1 RAAGDL
7 SIVNVQGIE
16 VSPNVTVSRGD
27 VGSATDY
34 LNAPSVGKSG
44 DLKLTSENPDVLNP
58 ILNVHFDHPHV
69 NVDSGARVLA
79 HVLPTDPFEP
89 GEVTITAHNTNLSL
103 GSASFSSLAI
113 LAREASINLK
123 GATIEGGS
131 IDVSTTAGDR
141 ALLGELSKLAGG
153 NAAWASG
160 IIQNLLPF
168 ISDSLSLP
176 LSVLFKKADATVELG
191 QGTAQTFT
199 PSQ

>member
-1 RAAGDL
+1 
-7 SIVNVQGIE
+7 
-16 VSPNVTVSRGD
+16 
-27 VGSATDY
+27 
-34 LNAPSVGKSG
+34 
-44 DLKLTSENPDVLNP
+44 
-58 ILNVHFDHPHV
+58 
-69 NVDSGARVLA
+69 
-79 HVLPTDPFEP
+79 
-89 GEVTITAHNTNLSL
+89 TNLSL

-141 ALLGELSKLAGG
+141 DLLGELSKLAGG

-199 PSQ
+199 PSQMDPSTGEITFSSPHNLSTGDAVTYSVSGSDRAIGGLTSSATYYAIVDGTATLRL